1 MAFHALQAAL
11 AAMGIERSLDSLVT
25 QSGEAFCVTWSE
37 TADIETMRSTRPI
50 STLFRAADLARV
62 WLDVGDEDEPGSA
75 LAEVREHTA
84 AGRLV
89 LAPVFDHARCGVIQS
104 VDSAGIAR
112 AVGPDQ
118 LEPAEIDLSRGWS
131 GAFPSLSPY
140 KGIYGAVW
148 QDSPLAPNR
157 TPVRDL
163 AGILF
168 VTDGEDPGI
177 NGVRFG
183 IAAMREATEAVRA
196 GAAFSDAESL
206 ERLLVT
212 FEQTEFGF
220 GCAERWLGSNE
231 AERLRDAPDLARLA
245 RSLRAASGE
254 LAERLWDTSGTASAA
269 ALGRAVMGRKS
280 VVFVLPAD
288 LEREPPGR
296 IVELSRG
303 RAVIV
308 DSRARRAA
316 LTRLADVVER
326 AALSFG
332 EAVDIICKLSR

>member
-1 MAFHALQAAL
+1 MAFHALRAAL
-11 AAMGIERSLDSLVT
+11 FAMGIERSLDSLVT
-25 QSGEAFCVTWSE
+25 RSGEAFCVPWSE
-37 TADIETMRSTRPI
+37 TADAETMRHTRPM

-62 WLDVGDEDEPGSA
+62 WLDIGPEDEAGGA

-89 LAPVFDHARCGVIQS
+89 LAPVFDHARFGVIQS

-112 AVGPDQ
+112 AAGPDQ
-118 LEPAEIDLSRGWS
+118 LEASEVDLRSGWS
-131 GAFPSLSPY
+131 GAFPSLSGH
-140 KGIYGAVW
+140 KGIYGVVW
-148 QDSPLAPNR
+148 RDSPLTPNQ

-168 VTDGEDPGI
+168 VSDGEDPGI

-183 IAAMREATEAVRA
+183 IAAIRGATEAVRA
-196 GAAFSDAESL
+196 GAAFRDAESL

-231 AERLRDAPDLARLA
+231 AERLWDANDLARLA

-254 LAERLWDTSGTASAA
+254 LAERLWDSTGTASAP

-280 VVFVLPAD
+280 AVFELPAD
-288 LEREPPGR
+288 LDREPPGR

-332 EAVDIICKLSR
+332 EAVDIIGELSR